1 MALPAHLSGMT
12 TREAI
17 IDALYR
23 CVNAYDYTDDT
34 LFESSLTSDLTIT
47 MLGQTMHGREEIRKH
62 NYDFVKTLDTTHFL
76 SNIRV
81 QILEGEK
88 EAKVTCNAVA
98 YHYRPGTGSL
108 PDAKRLVSG
117 ALYDCLVAWDEGDGF
132 WKIREWEFKLMW
144 REGDG
149 SVMQPSDHPTSTLVP
164 RALYAGF
171 KLAAIITSQCLHTPE
186 LNPYQRHLHPCPER
200 RRKMNIF
207 DIDTAGPPD
216 SHRATDS
223 THRKI
228 ELQQP
233 ADLTY
238 LIANLSRAAREK
250 LDKHFPPSAS
260 QQGVSGEDAMRKR
273 VEDLVSDYIT
283 NTFALAKPNL
293 SINGLS
299 STEMET
305 ELARAGT
312 EGGGEE
318 ELAPFDSKLAQR
330 LQALSAQIE
339 AQTLQLA
346 NLRRT
351 APGETARKWEEG
363 FVESGKSWEERFA
376 GEERERMEEAR
387 GVDVSAS
394 QVERQGEVE
403 RGWRDGE
410 ERLGV
415 LKTGMGSTVARLEK
429 AKMAVEVAEEK

>member
-1 MALPAHLSGMT
+1 MT
-12 TREAI
+12 TRDAI
-17 IDALYR
+17 IDAFYR
-23 CVNAYDYTDDT
+23 CVNAYDYADDT
-34 LFESSLTSDLTIT
+34 LFESSLTPNLTIT
-47 MLGQTMHGREEIRKH
+47 MLGQTMHGRDEIRKH

-81 QILEGEK
+81 QIKEGEK
-88 EAKVTCNAVA
+88 EAEVTCNAVA

-108 PDAKRLVSG
+108 PDAKTLVSG
-117 ALYDCLVAWDEGDGF
+117 ALYDCLVVWDEGEGL

-149 SVMQPSDHPTSTLVP
+149 SVMQPSEVGASGDHHKPMFTRTKTNP
-164 RALYAGF
+164 
-171 KLAAIITSQCLHTPE
+171 HTKDIYKIVQNNE
-186 LNPYQRHLHPCPER
+186 QN
-200 RRKMNIF
+200 MSIF
-207 DIDTAGPPD
+207 DTDTAGLPD

-223 THRKI
+223 AHRKI

-238 LIANLSRAAREK
+238 LIANLSRSAREK

-273 VEDLVSDYIT
+273 VEDLVSNYIT

-305 ELARAGT
+305 ELARAGG
-312 EGGGEE
+312 EGGEEE

-330 LQALSAQIE
+330 LQALAAQIE

-363 FVESGKSWEERFA
+363 FVGRGREWEERFA
-376 GEERERMEEAR
+376 VEGRGRMELAR
-387 GVDVSAS
+387 GVDVGVSE
-394 QVERQGEVE
+394 VKRQEEVE
-403 RGWRDGE
+403 RSWRDGE